1 MAAFVSRAKAAFALR
16 SAELTEAPADHK
28 RVARKRWH
36 GDPREDRR
44 MCGPGLAATNLGY
57 GRHNDGPREPQSR
70 RIALPLRAVGRVI
83 GNGLAKW
90 KTGRCGS
97 KKWTLTRV
105 SGPAARSRTPRCCRL
120 GDARPMQMVSAAKP
134 DRDAIHE

>member
-1 MAAFVSRAKAAFALR
+1 
-16 SAELTEAPADHK
+16 
-28 RVARKRWH
+28 
-36 GDPREDRR
+36 
-44 MCGPGLAATNLGY
+44 MCGPGLAATNPGDGRHLAATNLGY
-57 GRHNDGPREPQSR
+57 GRHNDGPQEPQSR